1 VNAST
6 AHDARI
12 RELVQLA
19 DHANAGGKRD
29 EARRLVAE
37 AQSLDPDHP
46 VVLNAAALNELHG
59 GDAGLARTLLERAV
73 AKDATSASLWVNLA
87 TACRSLGLADEEAR
101 AIERALAIEPRHL
114 LALLRKAA
122 LLEARGKVRAAA
134 STYGNAL
141 ATIPPGARLPRELR
155 APLQRAAE
163 SVRRNTE
170 NLEAVL
176 MQRLKTL
183 RTCHADAAQDR
194 FEHCLDVLLG
204 KRRIH
209 DPAPTF
215 MRFPK
220 VPALEFYPRALFDWL
235 PDVEAATADVRA
247 ELERVLAEDAE
258 RLEPYIAYPEGV
270 PIDQWKELNHSRRWS
285 AFYLWREGRPL
296 DDHLARC
303 PRTAELL
310 SKLPLA
316 EVPDHAPT
324 AFFSVLDAKSRIP
337 PHTGVTNTRVIVHLP
352 LVVPPGCGFRVGSE
366 TREWRPGQAWVF
378 DDTLEHEAWN
388 ESDVPRGILIFDVWN
403 PFLTAAERD
412 LVRETVAAVGDY
424 YRGESELSRFT

>member
-1 VNAST
+1 VTAST
-6 AHDARI
+6 APDARI

-19 DHANAGGKRD
+19 ERANASGKRE

-37 AQSLDPDHP
+37 AQGVEPEHP
-46 VVLNAAALNELHG
+46 VVLNAAAVNELHD
-59 GDAGLARTLLERAV
+59 GDAGLARTLLERAI
-73 AKDATSASLWVNLA
+73 AKDAANASLWVNLA
-87 TACRSLGLADEEAR
+87 AACRRLGLADEEAR

-114 LALLRKAA
+114 LALLQKAS

-141 ATIPPGARLPRELR
+141 ATIPPGARLPEQLR
-155 APLQRAAE
+155 VPLQRAMEA
-163 SVRRNTE
+163 VRRNAE
-170 NLEAVL
+170 NLEALL
-176 MQRLKTL
+176 MQRLQAL
-183 RTCHADAAQDR
+183 RTRHAGTAQER

-204 KRRIH
+204 KRRIY

-220 VPALEFYPRALFDWL
+220 VPALEFYPRELFEWL
-235 PDVEAATADVRA
+235 PHVEAATADVRT

-285 AFYLWREGRPL
+285 AFYLWREGRPI

-316 EVPDHAPT
+316 GVPDHAPT

-352 LVVPPGCGFRVGSE
+352 LVVPPGCGFRVGSD